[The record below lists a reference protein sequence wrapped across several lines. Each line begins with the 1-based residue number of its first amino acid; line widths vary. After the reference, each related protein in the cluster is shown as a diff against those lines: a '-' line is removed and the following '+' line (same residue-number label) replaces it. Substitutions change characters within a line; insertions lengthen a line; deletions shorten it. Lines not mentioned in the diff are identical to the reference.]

1 MPTPDPII
9 IFGTNTFATA
19 LAELI
24 RDEGDLEPVAF
35 CVERP
40 YAVGPEHEGLP
51 LVPLDELAA
60 RFTPARHR
68 ALVPL
73 GFLRMMTFRAEM
85 CDRLEEMGY
94 SLAPWIS
101 RHAAVWSRLELGP
114 NSFVM
119 PGATILP
126 YARLG
131 RDVSIR
137 PNVVVSHH
145 CTVEDHVTLA
155 NGVIL
160 GGGSTI
166 GANSWVGLGAVV
178 RDDVTLAPR
187 TFVGAGAMVTA
198 DTEEDG
204 IYVGVPARRSAGP
217 TATEFTSS

>member
-1 MPTPDPII
+1 MPQPDSIV
-9 IFGTNTFATA
+9 IFGTNSFATA

-24 RDEGDLEPVAF
+24 RDEGDLRPVAF

-40 YAVGPEHEGLP
+40 YADGPEHEGLP
-51 LVPLDELAA
+51 LVPLDELEA
-60 RFTPARHR
+60 RFSPARHR

-73 GFLRMMTFRAEM
+73 GFRRMMALRAEV
-85 CDRLEEMGY
+85 CDRLEDIGY

-101 RHAAVWSRLELGP
+101 RRASVWSRLELGP

-126 YARLG
+126 YAKLG

-145 CTVEDHVTLA
+145 CIIEDHVTLA
-155 NGVIL
+155 NGVVL

-166 GANSWVGLGAVV
+166 GSNSWIGLGAVV
-178 RDDVTLAPR
+178 RNKITIAPR
-187 TFVGAGAMVTA
+187 TFVGAGAVITA
-198 DTEEDG
+198 DTEPDG
-204 IYVGVPARRSAGP
+204 IYVGVPGRRTTGP
-217 TATEFTSS
+217 TATEFTS